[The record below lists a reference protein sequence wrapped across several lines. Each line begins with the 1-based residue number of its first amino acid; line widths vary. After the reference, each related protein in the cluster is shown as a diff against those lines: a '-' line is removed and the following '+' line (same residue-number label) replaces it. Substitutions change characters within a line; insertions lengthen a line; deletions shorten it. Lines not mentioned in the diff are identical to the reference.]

1 MTKLSQHGSFDD
13 SLEASIREQLLT
25 EFNEQATWADNCNE
39 WSTEDFGE
47 VMDGFDFAACQRPD
61 GSVYG
66 IASGANCRKG
76 SPISVRPGDKHRDIM
91 RKGQRAGLKVRSILE
106 ENDRLRA
113 DKGVKVVRGEKAIQS
128 LARRLN
134 QRMGHGQ
141 KPADVKGV
149 KSADDAV
156 KNTSSQALRDL
167 VKAGDRQDARA
178 AQSAAN
184 RLQAARKAKGA
195 DALIKPRP
203 PEQEGFLKMGVALAR
218 KNGDPAKIKEAMDD
232 LREFRKQQ
240 RMIKGA
246 ARPAA
251 KPIQAPGADKSVL
264 RRKILEEEKRMRRM
278 REVNDRAGLR
288 EKARKAAKAAKPEAE
303 KPSQQVNKKFLR
315 ERTTQKLQA
324 YLDNR
329 KLFPY
334 QRKAIEAEL
343 AKRAQAGKGVEP
355 KPSVKPDLRAQVK
368 ARKAAIDDIDK
379 QIAQIGAARQYPIY
393 QQTANKAFLDSVEK
407 GLIRRRGDIIASKAP
422 VAGSSTEVR
431 ALIRK
436 PATAGPKPY
445 GLDKDLGVIVNKK
458 LLGQDTAVLQRI
470 LQERSLN
477 PRQRAKIAEEVVGR
491 GESPASGRRP
501 GPGAAKTVGAAAKA
515 GWTVTQAVK
524 DYDPVAVF
532 NNPSNTLIGKG
543 GMGQAFRT
551 DGPPPGIIKRGKI
564 GEHEVEVWQKLQGT
578 GRVPEIHGAAV
589 SKGMKEIGAGYGGHV
604 REANGYLGLGMAKG
618 QTVSSLNR
626 QGNPDRDTRQNVV
639 NEYIRARKDIHLAG
653 VAHNDMH
660 AQNIFYDRT
669 TGKAQLIDFGLA
681 QPTYK
686 AALMEALNTNRGDW
700 QAERFLRSYK
710 QSGDSPEALA
720 RLSANQAR
728 VATKMQREG
737 IDINKV
743 YDMGIRNKPE
753 HIDRVLNNMSEAA
766 AEAYLKV
773 LYDGV

>member
-1 MTKLSQHGSFDD
+1 MMKMSQYADFDPSVKELVIGELLS
-13 SLEASIREQLLT
+13 
-25 EFNEQATWADNCNE
+25 EFNEQSSWADHCGE
-39 WSTEDFGE
+39 WSAEDFGE
-47 VMDGFDFAACQRPD
+47 ISDGFDFAACQRPD

-149 KSADDAV
+149 KSVGDA
-156 KNTSSQALRDL
+156 A
-167 VKAGDRQDARA
+167 KA
-178 AQSAAN
+178 
-184 RLQAARKAKGA
+184 
-195 DALIKPRP
+195 
-203 PEQEGFLKMGVALAR
+203 V
-218 KNGDPAKIKEAMDD
+218 
-232 LREFRKQQ
+232 
-240 RMIKGA
+240 
-246 ARPAA
+246 
-251 KPIQAPGADKSVL
+251 KPIQAPGADKSVI

-278 REVNDRAGLR
+278 REVNDRAALR
-288 EKARKAAKAAKPEAE
+288 EKARKAAKAAKPVAE

-355 KPSVKPDLRAQVK
+355 KKSVKPDLRAQVK
-368 ARKAAIDDIDK
+368 ARKAAIDDLDK
-379 QIAQIGAARQYPIY
+379 QIAQIAKRRQEPLY

-407 GLIRRRGDIIASKAP
+407 GLIRRRGDIVAGRAP
-422 VAGSSTEVR
+422 VAGSSTQVR

-491 GESPASGRRP
+491 GESPASGRRA
-501 GPGAAKTVGAAAKA
+501 GPGGAKTLDAAAKG

-524 DYDPVAVF
+524 GYDPIEVF
-532 NNPSNTLIGKG
+532 NNPNNRLIGKG
-543 GMGQAFRT
+543 GMGQAFST

-589 SKGMKEIGAGYGGHV
+589 SKGMKEIGANYGGHV

-710 QSGDSPEALA
+710 QSGDSPEALM

-737 IDINKV
+737 ININKV

>member
-1 MTKLSQHGSFDD
+1 MKDLSQHGSFDD
-13 SLEASIREQLLT
+13 SLETLVREQLLE
-25 EFNEQATWADNCNE
+25 EFSEWAAD
-39 WSTEDFGE
+39 DFGE
-47 VMDGFDFAACQRPD
+47 VMDGFDFAACQRSD

-66 IASGANCRKG
+66 IAAGANCRKG

-141 KPADVKGV
+141 KPDVVKGV
-149 KSADDAV
+149 KSVDDALKV
-156 KNTSSQALRDL
+156 IQ
-167 VKAGDRQDARA
+167 
-178 AQSAAN
+178 
-184 RLQAARKAKGA
+184 AKGA
-195 DALIKPRP
+195 DPSVMR
-203 PEQEGFLKMGVALAR
+203 R
-218 KNGDPAKIKEAMDD
+218 KAAEEE
-232 LREFRKQQ
+232 RRVQ
-240 RMIKGA
+240 RMRA
-246 ARPAA
+246 ANER
-251 KPIQAPGADKSVL
+251 ADA
-264 RRKILEEEKRMRRM
+264 
-278 REVNDRAGLR
+278 RA
-288 EKARKAAKAAKPEAE
+288 KARKEARAAKPEAD
-303 KPSQQVNKKFLR
+303 KPSQQINKKFLR

-343 AKRAQAGKGVEP
+343 AKRAEAGKGVEP
-355 KPSVKPDLRAQVK
+355 KKSVKPDLRAQVK

-379 QIAQIGAARQYPIY
+379 QIAQIAKRRQEPLY

-407 GLIRRRGDIIASKAP
+407 GLIRRRGDIIAGRAP
-422 VAGSSTEVR
+422 VAGSSTQVR

-436 PATAGPKPY
+436 PATTGPKPY

-501 GPGAAKTVGAAAKA
+501 GPGAAKTVDAAAKA

-524 DYDPVAVF
+524 GYDPIAVF

-564 GEHEVEVWQKLQGT
+564 GEHEVEVWQRLQGT

-589 SKGMKEIGAGYGGHV
+589 SKGMKQIGAGYGGHV

-626 QGNPDRDTRQNVV
+626 QGNPDRSIRQNIV

-660 AQNIFYDRT
+660 AQNVFYDRT

-700 QAERFLRSYK
+700 QADRFLRSYK
-710 QSGDSPEALA
+710 QSGDSSEALT
-720 RLSANQAR
+720 RLGANQAR
-728 VATKMQREG
+728 VASSLKRDG
-737 IDINKV
+737 IDVNKI

>member
-13 SLEASIREQLLT
+13 SLEASVREQLLE
-25 EFNEQATWADNCNE
+25 EFSE
-39 WSTEDFGE
+39 WSIDDFGE

-66 IASGANCRKG
+66 IAAGANCRKG

-141 KPADVKGV
+141 KPDVVKGV
-149 KSADDAV
+149 KSVDDALKV
-156 KNTSSQALRDL
+156 IQAKGADPSVMRRKAIERADARAKARKEAKAAGTPSKQASQAMRDL
-167 VKAGDRQDARA
+167 VKAGDQLNPNA

-184 RLQAARKAKGA
+184 RLQAAKKVMAA
-195 DALIKPRP
+195 DALIKGRP
-203 PEQEGFLKMGVALAR
+203 PAQEGVLKMAVVIA
-218 KNGDPAKIKEAMDD
+218 KKSGDAAKIA
-232 LREFRKQQ
+232 Q
-240 RMIKGA
+240 
-246 ARPAA
+246 
-251 KPIQAPGADKSVL
+251 
-264 RRKILEEEKRMRRM
+264 
-278 REVNDRAGLR
+278 
-288 EKARKAAKAAKPEAE
+288 AAKALRDFRKGAKPNQGAE

-329 KLFPY
+329 KLYPY

-343 AKRAQAGKGVEP
+343 AKRAQAGRGIEP
-355 KPSVKPDLRAQVK
+355 KKSVKPDLRAQVK
-368 ARKAAIDDIDK
+368 ARKAAIDDLDK
-379 QIAQIGAARQYPIY
+379 QIAQIAKRRQEPLY

-407 GLIRRRGDIIASKAP
+407 GLIRRRGDIVAGRAP
-422 VAGSSTEVR
+422 VAGSSTQVR

-477 PRQRAKIAEEVVGR
+477 PRQRARIAEEVVGR
-491 GESPASGRRP
+491 GESPASGRRA
-501 GPGAAKTVGAAAKA
+501 GPGAAKTIDAAAKG
-515 GWTVTQAVK
+515 GWTITQAVK
-524 DYDPVAVF
+524 GYDPIEVF
-532 NNPSNTLIGKG
+532 NNPNNKLIGKG
-543 GMGQAFRT
+543 GMGQAFST

-700 QAERFLRSYK
+700 QAERFLRNYK
-710 QSGDSPEALA
+710 QSGDSPEALM

-737 IDINKV
+737 ININKV

>member
-1 MTKLSQHGSFDD
+1 MKNLSQHGSFDD
-13 SLEASIREQLLT
+13 SLEASVREQLLE
-25 EFNEQATWADNCNE
+25 EFSE
-39 WSTEDFGE
+39 WSIDDFGE

-66 IASGANCRKG
+66 IAAGANCRKG

-106 ENDRLRA
+106 ENDKLRA

-149 KSADDAV
+149 KSVGDAAKAV
-156 KNTSSQALRDL
+156 KPIQAPGADKSVIRRKILEEEKRMARMRAANDRAAEREKVRKAAKAANTPSKQASQAMRDL
-167 VKAGDRQDARA
+167 VKAGDQRNPNA

-184 RLQAARKAKGA
+184 RLQAAKKVMAA
-195 DALIKPRP
+195 DALIKGRP
-203 PEQEGFLKMGVALAR
+203 PAQEGVLKMAVAIA
-218 KNGDPAKIKEAMDD
+218 KKGGDAAKIA
-232 LREFRKQQ
+232 Q
-240 RMIKGA
+240 
-246 ARPAA
+246 
-251 KPIQAPGADKSVL
+251 
-264 RRKILEEEKRMRRM
+264 
-278 REVNDRAGLR
+278 
-288 EKARKAAKAAKPEAE
+288 AAKALRDFRKGAKPGQGAE

-324 YLDNR
+324 YLDKR

-355 KPSVKPDLRAQVK
+355 KSVKPDRRAQVK

-379 QIAQIGAARQYPIY
+379 QIAQIAKRRQEPLY

-407 GLIRRRGDIIASKAP
+407 GLIRRRGLGVGRAP
-422 VAGSSTEVR
+422 VAGISTQVR

-436 PATAGPKPY
+436 PATTGPKPY

-458 LLGQDTAVLQRI
+458 LLVQDTAVLQRI

-501 GPGAAKTVGAAAKA
+501 GPGAAKTVDAAAKA
-515 GWTVTQAVK
+515 GWSVTQAVK
-524 DYDPVAVF
+524 GYDPIAVF
-532 NNPSNTLIGKG
+532 NNPSNILIGKG

-564 GEHEVEVWQKLQGT
+564 GEHEVEVWQRLQGT

-589 SKGMKEIGAGYGGHV
+589 SKGMKVIGAGYGGHV

-618 QTVSSLNR
+618 QTVGSLNR

-669 TGKAQLIDFGLA
+669 AGKAQLIDFGLA

-710 QSGDSPEALA
+710 QSGDSPEALM